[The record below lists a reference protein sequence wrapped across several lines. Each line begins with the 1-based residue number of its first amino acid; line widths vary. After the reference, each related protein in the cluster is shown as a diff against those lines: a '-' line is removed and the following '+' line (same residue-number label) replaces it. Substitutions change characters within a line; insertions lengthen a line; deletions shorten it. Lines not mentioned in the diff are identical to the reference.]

1 MLQELS
7 WLPVAPE
14 NFRQLTRA
22 LKQSASASSNWP
34 DIWDQLKRLAA
45 FALDEVQLS
54 QLRNILAGMPD
65 HPGLPSRLKL
75 GILGAGDGTLSFL
88 GPAIAASAIR
98 RDLRVEIVE
107 GDYGTA
113 MNEAMDPGSK
123 MHGAKPDFLLVACDR
138 RGLGLNRT
146 RAAEADSK
154 AAVEAAFGTIRSIVE
169 GLRPSV
175 KRGIMVQTVVPPMDP
190 LFGSF
195 DFTSGAS
202 PFAQVNALNTK
213 LGEWAASGDIILV
226 DVARLACSVG
236 LERWDDQP
244 EWYAAKHPFS
254 TDLIPLYGDFVAR
267 TLAAALGKSR
277 KCLVLDLDNTLWGG
291 VIGDDG
297 VGGIV
302 LGHGTAAGEAFVAI
316 QEMARDL
323 RDRGIILAICSKNE
337 PDAAVL
343 PFREHSEM
351 VLKES
356 HIAAFQANWVDKA
369 ANLKAIA
376 EGLNIGIDSLV
387 FLDDNPA
394 ERAQVRAELPMVA
407 VPELPDD
414 PALYARTLLA
424 AGYFD
429 AVSFADEDRTR
440 ADDYQANAE
449 RAQLQAK
456 ASNLGEYLKSLEMVC
471 TIRPFD
477 AEGRAR
483 ISQLINKS
491 NQFNL
496 TTRRY
501 TEAEVATVEGDA
513 SKHHMQIH
521 LIDRFGNNGM
531 ICVIIAD
538 KGADAWTIDT
548 WLMSCRVLGRRVEEA
563 ALAHL
568 AAAAKAS
575 GATRIIGQYIPTA
588 KNKMVIDH
596 YRKLGF
602 RQTGRLDGGGVI
614 WELSIA
620 EYSFPDLEM
629 QVEQN
634 APEIPVRKVVRRP
647 ELAAAS

>member
-267 TLAAALGKSR
+267 TL
-277 KCLVLDLDNTLWGG
+277 
-291 VIGDDG
+291 
-297 VGGIV
+297 
-302 LGHGTAAGEAFVAI
+302 
-316 QEMARDL
+316 
-323 RDRGIILAICSKNE
+323 
-337 PDAAVL
+337 
-343 PFREHSEM
+343 
-351 VLKES
+351 
-356 HIAAFQANWVDKA
+356 
-369 ANLKAIA
+369 
-376 EGLNIGIDSLV
+376 
-387 FLDDNPA
+387 
-394 ERAQVRAELPMVA
+394 
-407 VPELPDD
+407 
-414 PALYARTLLA
+414 LA

-483 ISQLINKS
+483 ISQLLNKS

-538 KGADAWTIDT
+538 KGADDWTIDT